1 MEIFLVGGAVRDAL
15 LGRTVTERDWVVV
28 GATPDDLLA
37 QGFKPVGKDF
47 PVFLHPDSGEEYAL
61 ARTERKS
68 GHGYHGFTCNAAP
81 DVPLEEDL
89 MRRDLTINAIAQA
102 ADGTLI
108 DPWGGRA
115 DLDARLLRHVSPAF
129 AEDPLR
135 ELRVARFAARYAPL
149 GFTVA
154 PDTMALMR
162 GMVDAGEVDHLTPER
177 VWQETRRA
185 LEEDR
190 PDVYLDTLRVCGA
203 LAVLFPELDRLFG
216 VPQRPE
222 YHPEVD
228 TGLHTLMCLRQ
239 AVRIGAS
246 TPARFAVMLHDLGK
260 GETPDHVLPRH
271 IGHEAAGVPLVRAV
285 CARYKVPKDY
295 AQLAELVCRLHLDCH
310 RVVELQGKTLWKKL
324 RELDAL
330 RRPDRFEDFLA
341 ACEADARGR
350 LGLEDRPYPARDY
363 FRQARA
369 LAAAISPR
377 DLPNLAHL
385 KGEAIGEALDK
396 ARSDALNQL
405 LQDYHDQHARPAA
418 D

>member
-1 MEIFLVGGAVRDAL
+1 MAAASGLVEEISDSVLRNPGALISLARLKTADDYTYMHSVAVCAL
-15 LGRTVTERDWVVV
+15 MVALGRQIGLNEGQVRTA
-28 GATPDDLLA
+28 GLA
-37 QGFKPVGKDF
+37 
-47 PVFLHPDSGEEYAL
+47 
-61 ARTERKS
+61 
-68 GHGYHGFTCNAAP
+68 
-81 DVPLEEDL
+81 
-89 MRRDLTINAIAQA
+89 
-102 ADGTLI
+102 
-108 DPWGGRA
+108 
-115 DLDARLLRHVSPAF
+115 
-129 AEDPLR
+129 
-135 ELRVARFAARYAPL
+135 
-149 GFTVA
+149 
-154 PDTMALMR
+154 
-162 GMVDAGEVDHLTPER
+162 
-177 VWQETRRA
+177 
-185 LEEDR
+185 
-190 PDVYLDTLRVCGA
+190 
-203 LAVLFPELDRLFG
+203 
-216 VPQRPE
+216 
-222 YHPEVD
+222 
-228 TGLHTLMCLRQ
+228 GL
-239 AVRIGAS
+239 
-246 TPARFAVMLHDLGK
+246 LHDLGK

-405 LQDYHDQHARPAA
+405 RQDYHDQHARPAA